1 MNYTYALRGD
11 GQLITEAVP
20 KADQLKALQ
29 AIIDCIDPKVL
40 VLPDRITKL
49 IPPRPAGYGF
59 TRELFRKRT
68 GLAFDPLSPAETAAD
83 LPLSFLFHTERMNRL
98 AEQNSSKG
106 LSLDE
111 MIQLLVEKTWKS
123 PRRNG
128 MEGLIQIQ
136 TEEILLT
143 YLLAALID
151 DNASFITKSI
161 LSKSLNDLKIFIETK
176 KKSATDGLYAG
187 HLLLALDRMKAPDKA
202 RPTIH
207 AQIPPGAPIGCE

>member
-1 MNYTYALRGD
+1 
-11 GQLITEAVP
+11 
-20 KADQLKALQ
+20 
-29 AIIDCIDPKVL
+29 
-40 VLPDRITKL
+40 
-49 IPPRPAGYGF
+49 
-59 TRELFRKRT
+59 
-68 GLAFDPLSPAETAAD
+68 
-83 LPLSFLFHTERMNRL
+83 
-98 AEQNSSKG
+98 
-106 LSLDE
+106 
-111 MIQLLVEKTWKS
+111 
-123 PRRNG
+123 

-161 LSKSLNDLKIFIETK
+161 LSKSLNDLKTFIETK